1 MVCQLKMREERF
13 DTLPEWTGSACFF
26 YSVQQRSNRSNYP
39 ALLQYNADGEEI
51 ELDVE
56 MEDVEEKFDLN
67 LEE

>member
-1 MVCQLKMREERF
+1 MREERF

-26 YSVQQRSNRSNYP
+26 YSVQQSSNRSNYP

-67 LEE
+67 LEK